1 MIRTLVQSEFSK
13 FFGEELAKELIEEYS
28 KLKEAEIQ
36 RKHDYVCQ
44 IAGKYFETTAKI
56 LLKLKK
62 GIDPSAKGINFE
74 KACNELLQE
83 QKITIEDE
91 ILTLLFPLV
100 LKGGYVIRNKKRVS
114 HARGIN
120 PDFMDSRYLCILA
133 DWIMAE
139 LLRLYHSK
147 DDKSIQSII
156 NKIIARKIPLLQEI
170 NGDKVLLDK
179 KVSAALAS
187 LLLIYSNEGSMP
199 HDQVKRILYSY
210 YKEPNIVISIRNNIN
225 DRKIHEDNK
234 NILHL
239 TERGYQFL
247 EKKLGD
253 FI

>member
-1 MIRTLVQSEFSK
+1 MIRTLIQSEFSK

-36 RKHDYVCQ
+36 RKYDYVCQ
-44 IAGKYFETTAKI
+44 IAGKYFETTVKI

-62 GIDPSAKGINFE
+62 GINPSAKGINFE
-74 KACNELLQE
+74 KACTELLQE
-83 QKITIEDE
+83 QKITIDDE

-100 LKGGYVIRNKKRVS
+100 LKGGYAIRNKKRVS

-179 KVSAALAS
+179 KISASLAS
-187 LLLIYSNEGSMP
+187 LLIIYSNEGSMP
-199 HDQVKRILYSY
+199 HDQAKRILCSY
-210 YKEPNIVISIRNNIN
+210 YKEPNIVVSIRNNID

-239 TERGYQFL
+239 TEKGYQFL
-247 EKKLGD
+247 EKKLAD
-253 FI
+253 FL